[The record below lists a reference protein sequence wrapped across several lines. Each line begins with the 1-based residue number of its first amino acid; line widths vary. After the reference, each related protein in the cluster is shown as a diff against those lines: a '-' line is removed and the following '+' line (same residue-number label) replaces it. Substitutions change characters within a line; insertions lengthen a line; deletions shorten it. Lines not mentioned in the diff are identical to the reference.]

1 MLAFTAIE
9 TNDLEAARTFYDAF
23 FAADHIKPFVRER
36 NWPHKSIRVAY
47 GKEESQPHFI
57 IQERTSQAELVVGNN
72 VAINLHCGTSGRVQ
86 RLYKKALELGAT
98 SVMAPIAI
106 NRGTYYLAEFLDPEG
121 NKIGLYAAPKIKLE
135 VPKLFRRGAL
145 RSRDLSSLRS
155 GLNILRE
162 IEKFKAIEDAT
173 ILDFG
178 CGVKIAQ
185 ALHQKDDPHKKY
197 YGLDVYGEM
206 IDFMSDALADNK
218 KYEFATVPFQNEM
231 YNKNGEPMTATSK
244 LPIKNIKADI
254 ICMFSVITHMVPEDT
269 LALLSLLTY
278 YAKKDTRLIFT
289 AFSHKHQKEDF
300 IDDDPKNPLLRAFY
314 NRDFLVDIIGKA
326 GWKILEE
333 RDPIARAM
341 NHSFICELDK

>member
-1 MLAFTAIE
+1 MFAFTTIE
-9 TNDLEAARTFYDAF
+9 TSNLEAATAFYDAF
-23 FAADHIKPFVRER
+23 FATDHIKPIVRER
-36 NWPHKSIRVAY
+36 NWPRKGVRVVY
-47 GKEESQPHFI
+47 GKEESQPHFV
-57 IQERTSQAELVVGNN
+57 IQERTSNVALTVGNS
-72 VAINLHCGTSGRVQ
+72 VGIILHCGTSGRVQ

-98 SVMAPIAI
+98 SVSAPTAV
-106 NRGTYYLAEFLDPEG
+106 NRGTYFLAEFLDLDG
-121 NKIGLYAAPKIKLE
+121 NKIGLYSAAKIKLE

-155 GLNILRE
+155 GLNILNE
-162 IEKFKAIEDAT
+162 IEKFKPIEDST

-206 IDFMSDALADNK
+206 IDFMSEALADNK

-231 YNKNGEPMTATSK
+231 YNKNGEPMKATSK

-254 ICMFSVITHMVPEDT
+254 ICMFSVITHMVPEDS
-269 LALLSLLTY
+269 LALLSLLTH
-278 YAKKDTRLIFT
+278 YAKKDTRLIFS
-289 AFSHKHQKEDF
+289 AFSHKDQTKDF

-314 NRDFLVDIIGKA
+314 NRDFLVDIIGQA
-326 GWKILEE
+326 GWKILHE
-333 RDPIARAM
+333 RDPIPRAM
-341 NHSFICELDK
+341 NHSFICELAK